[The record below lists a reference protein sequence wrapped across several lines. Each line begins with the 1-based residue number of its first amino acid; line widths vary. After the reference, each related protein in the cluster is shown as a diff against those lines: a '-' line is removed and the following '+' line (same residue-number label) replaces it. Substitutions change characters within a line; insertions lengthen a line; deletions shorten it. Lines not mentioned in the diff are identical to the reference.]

1 MFLNIRVSLNG
12 VVICPEFSF
21 QNDSELFGK
30 TITVNIARPRKIKEG
45 YSRPVWSEDSWLQK
59 YAGKTEENKEPATDS
74 SNQEG
79 EKSET
84 GDSAGKVEGAKPK
97 SRGNPQVSLDVK
109 AGKQN
114 LGRIIILLRAD
125 IVPKTAANFLA
136 LCTHE
141 KGYGFLNSTF
151 HRIIPGFVS
160 SL

>member
-1 MFLNIRVSLNG
+1 
-12 VVICPEFSF
+12 
-21 QNDSELFGK
+21 
-30 TITVNIARPRKIKEG
+30 
-45 YSRPVWSEDSWLQK
+45 
-59 YAGKTEENKEPATDS
+59 
-74 SNQEG
+74 
-79 EKSET
+79 
-84 GDSAGKVEGAKPK
+84 
-97 SRGNPQVSLDVK
+97 LDVK

-160 SL
+160 S